1 MESHRYGSQC
11 RATTVVSIEVTGEAR
26 AAMVAARIIKHS
38 QWVEVTPL
46 PDDLFEIT
54 VKKEN
59 ARLLDESV

>member
-1 MESHRYGSQC
+1 MESNRFGSQC
-11 RATTVVSIEVTGEAR
+11 RDTTVVSIEVTGEDR
-26 AAMVAARIIKHS
+26 AAMLAARIIKHS

-59 ARLLDESV
+59 ARLLSEHV